1 MWDTLLFAVIPYLA
15 VVVAVI
21 GGIVRY
27 RVDRFSYSSQSSQFL
42 ESRSLFW
49 GSVFWHYGILLILGA
64 HILAVMFWDPWSVL
78 VGDPNRLY
86 TLEVIGLAVSLL
98 ALAGLAVLIVR
109 RLAVRRVAA
118 VTSTMDWVLLI
129 VLAAQVIL
137 GVWISLGYRWGS
149 DWYLYTIVPWIHSL
163 FKLNPQVEYVVNLP
177 IVVKTHVV
185 LGFALI
191 ALFPFTR
198 LVHVVTYPVTYLW
211 RSYQLVIW
219 NRRPSR

>member
-1 MWDTLLFAVIPYLA
+1 MWNTLLFAVIPYLA

-64 HILAVMFWDPWSVL
+64 HLLAVMFWDPWSVL

-86 TLEVIGLAVSLL
+86 TLEVIGLGVSLL

-109 RLAVRRVAA
+109 RLAVRRVTS
-118 VTSTMDWVLLI
+118 VTTAMDWVLLAI
-129 VLAAQVIL
+129 LAAQVIL

-177 IVVKTHVV
+177 VVVKTHAV

-211 RSYQLVIW
+211 RSYQLVVW

>member
-1 MWDTLLFAVIPYLA
+1 MWDTLLFAVIPYVA
-15 VVVAVI
+15 VVVAVV
-21 GGIVRY
+21 GGIARY
-27 RVDRFSYSSQSSQFL
+27 RMDRFSYSSQSSQFL
-42 ESRSLFW
+42 ESRALFW

-64 HILAVMFWDPWSVL
+64 HVLAVMFWDPWSVL

-109 RLAVRRVAA
+109 RLAVRRVAS

-177 IVVKTHVV
+177 VVVKTHAV

-211 RSYQLVIW
+211 RSYQLVVW

>member
-1 MWDTLLFAVIPYLA
+1 MWNTLLFAVIPYLA
-15 VVVAVI
+15 VAIAIV
-21 GGIVRY
+21 GGIARY

-49 GSVFWHYGILLILGA
+49 GSVLWHYAILAILAA
-64 HILAVMFWDPWSVL
+64 HVLAVMFWDPWAVL

-98 ALAGLAVLIVR
+98 ALAGLGVLIVR
-109 RLAVRRVAA
+109 RLAVRRVAS

-149 DWYLYTIVPWIHSL
+149 DWYLYTIVPWLHSL

-177 IVVKTHVV
+177 FVVKAHAV
-185 LGFALI
+185 LGFGLI

-211 RSYQLVIW
+211 RSYQLVVW
-219 NRRPSR
+219 NRRPTS

>member
-1 MWDTLLFAVIPYLA
+1 MSNTLLFAVIPYLA

-64 HILAVMFWDPWSVL
+64 HLLAVMFWDPWSVL

-86 TLEVIGLAVSLL
+86 TLEVIGLGVSLL

-109 RLAVRRVAA
+109 RLAVRRVTS
-118 VTSTMDWVLLI
+118 VTTAMDWVLLAI
-129 VLAAQVIL
+129 LAAQVIL

-177 IVVKTHVV
+177 VVVKTHAV

-211 RSYQLVIW
+211 RSYQLVVW

>member
-1 MWDTLLFAVIPYLA
+1 MWNTLLFAVIPYVA
-15 VVVAVI
+15 VAIAVI
-21 GGIVRY
+21 GGIARY

-64 HILAVMFWDPWSVL
+64 HLLAVMFWDPWSVL